1 MNEKHQKNIFHEAA
15 GVNLMAENVT
25 QWKIVVPKCVD
36 MSAKKQNIV
45 YEEDYTGNP
54 SILDC
59 EYDKD
64 CQIGKYSEKWTS
76 IKSPFDD
83 LVIICNEILNTPAMK
98 NVTDK
103 TNYQRLIQAQKL
115 NLGSTNSQ
123 IFSIP
128 SNSRNHRWGTE
139 TGELHWLL
147 CYCLCKK

>member
-76 IKSPFDD
+76 IKSPFDY

-139 TGELHWLL
+139 TGELPWLL

>member
-54 SILDC
+54 SISDC

-64 CQIGKYSEKWTS
+64 SQIGGYSKKCTS

-83 LVIICNEILNTPAMK
+83 LVITRNEILNTPAMK
-98 NVTDK
+98 SVTDK
-103 TNYQRLIQAQKL
+103 TNY
-115 NLGSTNSQ
+115 
-123 IFSIP
+123 
-128 SNSRNHRWGTE
+128 
-139 TGELHWLL
+139 
-147 CYCLCKK
+147 